1 MANQITGRLVQIGQ
15 LVQIPSKSGG
25 QAVTKREFLLDATT
39 HDPYTGERSEYE
51 NIVPLEVIGEKC
63 NELNQFKVG
72 DVITVSFALQG
83 RQWTN
88 QTGEQ
93 KRMISVR
100 CYKIEAKKPKHE
112 QPAQQPQPQ
121 PQIPAQQPRQKPIQQ
136 QQQWNPQPDRQP
148 QYAQP
153 QKPPQW
159 QEPFPTN
166 DDVPF

>member
-25 QAVTKREFLLDATT
+25 QPVSKREFLLDATT

-121 PQIPAQQPRQKPIQQ
+121 QPINNQSHTSQQPIPKLQ
-136 QQQWNPQPDRQP
+136 PQP
-148 QYAQP
+148 Y
-153 QKPPQW
+153 
-159 QEPFPTN
+159 PTN
-166 DDVPF
+166 DDLPF